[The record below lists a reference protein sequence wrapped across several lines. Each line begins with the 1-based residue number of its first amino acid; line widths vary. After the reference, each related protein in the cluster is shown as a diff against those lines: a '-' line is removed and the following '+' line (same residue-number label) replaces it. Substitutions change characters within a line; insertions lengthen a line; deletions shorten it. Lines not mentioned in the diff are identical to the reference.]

1 MKKILLL
8 GFTLTLMMNGQT
20 PNSLANV
27 TSQKLKTNNHDG

>member
-8 GFTLTLMMNGQT
+8 GFTLLTLMMNGQI

-27 TSQKLKTNNHDG
+27 KK